1 MKFKEY
7 LIREHEVTL
16 YEDRFESMNNILI
29 RLEYWF
35 DVSDKTVDER
45 IHHLEQELINAG
57 GAQKFAMVVRR
68 VPSVKHFV
76 LKHKDELSGDLAHVA
91 DLL

>member
-1 MKFKEY
+1 MKFKKY

-35 DVSDKTVDER
+35 DVSEKTVDER

-57 GAQKFAMVVRR
+57 GAQKFAMVVRH
-68 VPSVKHFV
+68 VPAVKHFV

>member
-7 LIREHEVTL
+7 LIREYEVSL

-35 DVSDKTVDER
+35 DVSEKTVEER
-45 IHHLEQELINAG
+45 IHHLEQEIINIG
-57 GAQKFAMVVRR
+57 GAQKFAMVVRH

-76 LKHKDELSGDLAHVA
+76 LKHKDELSDDLAYVA
-91 DLL
+91 HLL